1 MATKS
6 KMIPRNKKIVQWSAS
21 TLGAFRAI
29 QKRAAALNGK
39 LTDADFDAKGNPT
52 GKMAKV
58 IADLEA
64 WAKKNKVKLETHEH
78 VHGGDAGGTVPGGAT
93 PIAQHV
99 CPATTTGT
107 DVFDL
112 QNGGKYT
119 FDYTCTLKRKGLFG
133 RCIYRCT
140 SSGFSIT

>member
-1 MATKS
+1 MAAKS
-6 KMIPRNKKIVQWSAS
+6 KTIPRNKKIVQWSAS
-21 TLGAFRAI
+21 TLSGFRAI
-29 QKRAAALNGK
+29 QKRAEALNGK

-64 WAKKNKVKLETHEH
+64 WAKKNKIKLETHEH
-78 VHGGDAGGTVPGGAT
+78 VHGGDAGGAPPAGAT
-93 PIAQHV
+93 PYGHA

-119 FDYTCTLKRKGLFG
+119 FTYTCTLKRKGLFG
-133 RCIYRCT
+133 RCIYRCA
-140 SSGFSIT
+140 SSGFSIE